1 MEELHKEIEVF
12 EKRSAALEAEL
23 ALADTTTAFS
33 DKDLV
38 KLKHEIGAALL
49 GAGPEQVKELL
60 SVVVRE
66 IRVQGRSSIQPFF
79 VAPGVR
85 TPAPQRRRGGIEPA
99 HRGRR
104 WGCRATPGGG

>member
-1 MEELHKEIEVF
+1 LEELHKEIEVF
-12 EKRSAALEAEL
+12 EKRSAALEAE
-23 ALADTTTAFS
+23 LADTTTAFS

-66 IRVQGRSSIQPFF
+66 IS
-79 VAPGVR
+79 PGQVVHPAVLRRARGSYAR
-85 TPAPQRRRGGIEPA
+85 TSAEADGNRTRPPGSAVGLPGE
-99 HRGRR
+99 
-104 WGCRATPGGG
+104 PGGG